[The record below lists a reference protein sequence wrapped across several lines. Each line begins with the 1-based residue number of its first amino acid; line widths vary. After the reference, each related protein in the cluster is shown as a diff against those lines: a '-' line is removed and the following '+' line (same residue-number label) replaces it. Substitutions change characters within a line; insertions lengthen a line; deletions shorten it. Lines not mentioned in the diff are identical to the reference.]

1 MTNRHETLQEALGDR
16 VHWSRYVLLA
26 VLLMIAWVLWSG
38 YLKPLLLGLGVF
50 SSLLVVYLTHR
61 MQLHDA
67 HFLEGRFLARLVA
80 YWGWLAREIL
90 RSSLEVTRIV
100 LSPRLPISPTVAEF
114 DSRCELISDQAI
126 LGNSITLTPGTVT
139 LAVEGNRLRVH
150 ALSREAIEYLL
161 SGEMDGRVSRAEGEG
176 AGREAEQASR

>member
-1 MTNRHETLQEALGDR
+1 MSNRHETLENALGSQ

-50 SSLLVVYLTHR
+50 SSLLVVYLAHR
-61 MQLHDA
+61 MRLHDT
-67 HFLEGRFLARLVA
+67 HFLEGRFLVRLVA

-90 RSSLEVTRIV
+90 RSSLEVTRVV
-100 LSPRLPISPTVAEF
+100 LSPKMPISPTVAEF

-126 LGNSITLTPGTVT
+126 LGNSITLTPGTLT
-139 LAVEGNRLRVH
+139 LQIDDGQFLVH
-150 ALSREAIEYLL
+150 ALTESGARDILG
-161 SGEMDGRVSRAEGEG
+161 GEMDRRVAALRNK
-176 AGREAEQASR
+176 